1 VSGEKIRRRRKKKG
15 NIQEW
20 KNITGEYISSNSFS
34 NSILDFE
41 KNYRKRNISEMIH
54 KEQKNGLNLME
65 DTELLDNSYFNI
77 LDIREHK

>member
-34 NSILDFE
+34 NNILDFE

-54 KEQKNGLNLME
+54 KEQKNGLNLIE

>member
-1 VSGEKIRRRRKKKG
+1 MSGEKIRRRRKKKG

-20 KNITGEYISSNSFS
+20 KNITEEYISNNSFS